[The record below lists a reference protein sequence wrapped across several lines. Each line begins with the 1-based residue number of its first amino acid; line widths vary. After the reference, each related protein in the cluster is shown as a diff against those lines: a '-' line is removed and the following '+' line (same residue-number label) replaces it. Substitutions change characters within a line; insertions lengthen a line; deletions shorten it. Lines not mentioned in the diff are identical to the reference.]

1 MEPQATTRKL
11 IFHLAK
17 QRLAKSFL
25 SPTAGALVFM
35 AVRQE
40 MTVAVEVAAEA
51 QAVQVPLVLLMVGE
65 PVETLPFKVRHKAS
79 L

>member
-1 MEPQATTRKL
+1 
-11 IFHLAK
+11 
-17 QRLAKSFL
+17 
-25 SPTAGALVFM
+25 M

-40 MTVAVEVAAEA
+40 MTVAVEVAAVA